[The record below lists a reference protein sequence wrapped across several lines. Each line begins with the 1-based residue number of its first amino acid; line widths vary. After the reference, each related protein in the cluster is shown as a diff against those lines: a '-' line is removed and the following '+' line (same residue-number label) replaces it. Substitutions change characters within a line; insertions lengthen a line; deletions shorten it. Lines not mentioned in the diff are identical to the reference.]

1 MPSLALRQ
9 DCTGC
14 GACAYRCPKHCI
26 HMEADKIGVAYPRI
40 DDSACVDCHVC
51 EKVCPIIT
59 PNLLM
64 ETRKCYAAWNN
75 DEDERSKCVRRN
87 CHSYISRSFD

>member
-51 EKVCPIIT
+51 E
-59 PNLLM
+59 
-64 ETRKCYAAWNN
+64 
-75 DEDERSKCVRRN
+75 
-87 CHSYISRSFD
+87 